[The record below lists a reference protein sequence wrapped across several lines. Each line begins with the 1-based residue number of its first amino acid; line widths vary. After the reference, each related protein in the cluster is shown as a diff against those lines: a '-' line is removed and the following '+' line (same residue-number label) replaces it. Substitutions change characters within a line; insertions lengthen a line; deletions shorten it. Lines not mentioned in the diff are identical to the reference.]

1 METKLVEKQ
10 DKKQA
15 FRSKLINTNP
25 AEEQIVKQVLV
36 PDTNAG
42 NRLDKQVNFWR
53 KRKRKSDRLDV
64 IALDRNLGG
73 SVHNPDDYVTNNKLN
88 FLDSY
93 GILPAYTNNFYQQQ
107 NSINDKD

>member
-42 NRLDKQVNFWR
+42 NRLDK
-53 KRKRKSDRLDV
+53 
-64 IALDRNLGG
+64 
-73 SVHNPDDYVTNNKLN
+73 
-88 FLDSY
+88 
-93 GILPAYTNNFYQQQ
+93 
-107 NSINDKD
+107 

>member
-1 METKLVEKQ
+1 MTTHKSVAIRNLDKLMSNVKGGKNSDFGKLLEGSRNNKFDLDNDIGTTIMETKLVEKQ

-42 NRLDKQVNFWR
+42 NRLDK
-53 KRKRKSDRLDV
+53 
-64 IALDRNLGG
+64 
-73 SVHNPDDYVTNNKLN
+73 
-88 FLDSY
+88 
-93 GILPAYTNNFYQQQ
+93 
-107 NSINDKD
+107 